1 MTNIRNTA
9 QYRRALTAGLS
20 FSVAAHITALLVVSV
35 PGVGPGDI
43 DAPRA
48 ERPTEHFDAVEV
60 VQIVEQAPPMVP
72 TEAPRPT
79 ASTAGARAETPTAG
93 GDAATLE
100 ALFAGIEP
108 ATVALSR
115 PSEGRPV
122 VTLKDLDL
130 ISADED
136 LMTALYGD
144 LLAGA
149 TQVESS
155 GGGLGG
161 LLSSIGSA
169 LSGGGHC
176 PTPITGAQ
184 SR

>member
-43 DAPRA
+43 DAPRT

-93 GDAATLE
+93 GDAAALE